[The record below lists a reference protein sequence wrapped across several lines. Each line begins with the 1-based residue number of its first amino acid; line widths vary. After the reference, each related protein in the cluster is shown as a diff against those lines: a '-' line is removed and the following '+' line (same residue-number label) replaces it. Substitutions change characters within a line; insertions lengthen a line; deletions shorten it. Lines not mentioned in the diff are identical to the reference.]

1 MGTTCAIVQSKE
13 APIDIKVEEKAKAEE
28 IQICEMSINEEDQF
42 TSNVQVFAD
51 EVKALNSIQID

>member
-13 APIDIKVEEKAKAEE
+13 APTDIKVEEKAKAEE

-51 EVKALNSIQID
+51 EVKALNSI